1 LPLTDDA
8 LKKML
13 EYSQPPETN
22 VVLKAKNEGLPLTD
36 LDLLGKKEL
45 NKMLEYLPLLET
57 TEESVKVDLN

>member
-1 LPLTDDA
+1 
-8 LKKML
+8 ML